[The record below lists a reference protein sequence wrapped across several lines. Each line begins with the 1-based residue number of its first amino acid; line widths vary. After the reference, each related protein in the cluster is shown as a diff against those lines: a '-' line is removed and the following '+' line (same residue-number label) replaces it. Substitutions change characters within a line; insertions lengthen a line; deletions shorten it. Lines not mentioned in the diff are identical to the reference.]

1 MVGFAVLLLLVWLV
15 SFLVFKVS
23 SFLIHLLL
31 IAAVVMFIAKM
42 VRGRSGTGTPT

>member
-31 IAAVVMFIAKM
+31 IAAAVVFIARM
-42 VRGRSGTGTPT
+42 VRGRAGAGTPT